1 MLLAG
6 SAQMDLSL
14 HSRGQTFRTEF
25 IRDGSDTPKLA
36 LAWLAA
42 PLSAWIS
49 QPHVKTSGYEALLPP
64 AGSAKGACYLKP
76 GATPQEIVRQI

>member
-49 QPHVKTSGYEALLPP
+49 QPHVKTSDYGFFCRRQ
-64 AGSAKGACYLKP
+64 GAPK
-76 GATPQEIVRQI
+76 ARVI